1 MSTDTEAVKYKA
13 TDFKSSAEPRWCPGC
28 EDYAILKAVQTAM
41 AQIGRPSNEHAVVSG
56 IGCSSR
62 FPYYMGTYGFHTIHG
77 RPLPVATGLKVSNP
91 ELAVWVVT
99 GDGDGISIGG
109 NHLMHALRRNT
120 DMTILLFDNRIYGL
134 TKGQCSPTSEKGKIN
149 KTAPYGT
156 IEEPSDPL
164 GLAVECGASFIAQ
177 ISATYVKELVSVL
190 VEAYNHKGT
199 SFIEIYQNCNIFNDG
214 AFSSLTDRDTKSDT
228 VLLLEDGQPM
238 VFGAEKNKGIRL
250 DGNIPKVFEFG
261 DKLNI
266 DDALVHDKKDYV
278 IASLL
283 ANMTYNPDFPDPLG
297 VFYAIDMPT
306 YEDLIVDQINDAIKK
321 KPKGSVQQLLDSG
334 DNWVVK

>member
-1 MSTDTEAVKYKA
+1 MGSLDEPFNPLTLALGAGA
-13 TDFKSSAEPRWCPGC
+13 T
-28 EDYAILKAVQTAM
+28 
-41 AQIGRPSNEHAVVSG
+41 
-56 IGCSSR
+56 
-62 FPYYMGTYGFHTIHG
+62 
-77 RPLPVATGLKVSNP
+77 
-91 ELAVWVVT
+91 
-99 GDGDGISIGG
+99 
-109 NHLMHALRRNT
+109 
-120 DMTILLFDNRIYGL
+120 
-134 TKGQCSPTSEKGKIN
+134 
-149 KTAPYGT
+149 
-156 IEEPSDPL
+156 
-164 GLAVECGASFIAQ
+164 FIART
-177 ISATYVKELVSVL
+177 IDKESKHMQ
-190 VEAYNHKGT
+190 EMITESYNHKGT
-199 SFIEIYQNCNIFNDG
+199 SFLEIYQNCNIFNDG
-214 AFSSLTDRDTKSDT
+214 AFSSLTDRDTKSET
-228 VLLLEDGQPM
+228 VLLLDDGQPM